1 MNNEETKFRK
11 IIEKYPTNHTPFYAR
26 PNYSRRNF
34 FNLVGAGVTASC
46 LSRDLQGQVIKS
58 SPVQTKNT
66 AKNVIFILL
75 AGAPSHTDTFDLKF
89 LDGTTPKDFNPT
101 MVGKALWPMGLMPNI
116 GSQLGEVAIVRSVRA
131 WAAAHSLSQTWVQ
144 IGRSPTAALG
154 DIAPNI
160 GSIVAAEKRGER
172 QLSQKFPTFLALNS
186 NAAMGSGYLPATY
199 EPFKMTPSAAGLPN
213 TANSDGQVRFED
225 KYTLLNAVDGNLR
238 VNSPI
243 SEQMND
249 YGDFYRSARG
259 LMYNP
264 TVDKAF
270 KYSTADSMRYG
281 NSGFGNALLTS
292 KQVLESNQGTRY
304 IQVTVGGWDM
314 HSNIYGLNG
323 ARTGPNA
330 GLYNMAMGQL
340 DPAVGEL
347 IKDLKA
353 NGSLNE
359 TLIVMMGEFGR
370 TVGKVTLQGGRDH
383 YLQQFCMFAGGGVK
397 GGKVIG
403 ETDEAGRVTVDSGWS
418 EGRDVRVED
427 IEATIYSALGI
438 NWTNIRYDDP
448 FGRGFEY
455 VPSANE
461 GLYKPIHELWA

>member
-1 MNNEETKFRK
+1 
-11 IIEKYPTNHTPFYAR
+11 
-26 PNYSRRNF
+26 
-34 FNLVGAGVTASC
+34 
-46 LSRDLQGQVIKS
+46 
-58 SPVQTKNT
+58 
-66 AKNVIFILL
+66 
-75 AGAPSHTDTFDLKF
+75 
-89 LDGTTPKDFNPT
+89 
-101 MVGKALWPMGLMPNI
+101 
-116 GSQLGEVAIVRSVRA
+116 
-131 WAAAHSLSQTWVQ
+131 
-144 IGRSPTAALG
+144 
-154 DIAPNI
+154 
-160 GSIVAAEKRGER
+160 
-172 QLSQKFPTFLALNS
+172 
-186 NAAMGSGYLPATY
+186 
-199 EPFKMTPSAAGLPN
+199 
-213 TANSDGQVRFED
+213 
-225 KYTLLNAVDGNLR
+225 
-238 VNSPI
+238 
-243 SEQMND
+243 
-249 YGDFYRSARG
+249 
-259 LMYNP
+259 MYNP

-281 NSGFGNALLTS
+281 NSGFGNALLTA

-403 ETDEAGRVTVDSGWS
+403 ETDEAGRVTVDPGWS

-461 GLYKPIHELWA
+461 GL